1 MSKDRIRYDLLAQ
14 DALRGVVR
22 KVLVDV
28 AKVGQL
34 PGEHHFYI
42 AFATRYPGVRLSQR
56 LREQYP
62 EEMTVVLQHQFW
74 DLGVTDHAF
83 EVGLS
88 FGGIPE
94 RLLVPFDSIT
104 QFFDPSANFGLKFEL
119 AEDKLVAPAPPVP
132 LPAPRP
138 KEMAPVAD
146 FGEASARRQPPKGAG
161 TEPQVVAPRTVPKV
175 KSAPKS
181 EPPAA
186 TVPEAAPAEGEKTGA
201 EVVSLDKF
209 RKK

>member
-22 KVLVDV
+22 KVLADIG
-28 AKVGQL
+28 KVGQL

-62 EEMTVVLQHQFW
+62 EEMTIVIQHQFW
-74 DLGVTDHAF
+74 DLGVTEHAF

-94 RLLVPFDSIT
+94 RLLVPFDAIT

-119 AEDKLVAPAPPVP
+119 AEDRLVAAAPPPP
-132 LPAPRP
+132 LPAPKP
-138 KEMAPVAD
+138 KEATPVAD

-175 KSAPKS
+175 K
-181 EPPAA
+181 PAKA
-186 TVPEAAPAEGEKTGA
+186 ETAEDAPAEAAAASEATKSGA

>member
-88 FGGIPE
+88 FGGVPE
-94 RLLVPFDSIT
+94 RLLVPFDAIT

-119 AEDKLVAPAPPVP
+119 AEDKLIAPAATPS
-132 LPAPRP
+132 LPAPKP
-138 KEMAPVAD
+138 KEAAPVTD

-175 KSAPKS
+175 KGPKTEAPV
-181 EPPAA
+181 ETAPVETPAA
-186 TVPEAAPAEGEKTGA
+186 DGAKTGA